1 MGDQVLLLVIG
12 FALTSVLGGALGWFF
27 QNRSWSHQ
35 HRVQQRDQERVQAMK
50 VFEEVSSLLDQRLY
64 RMRLVF
70 WAAKRGSTEALDEA
84 RARYRDVVTTWND
97 NLNRNL
103 ALVETYF
110 GGATRH
116 RLEDD
121 IYEEFSAIGRALE
134 QYVRDGGTPEDSSI
148 GRRLSWLGRQVY
160 DFNVSALDL
169 LQTDRVGRDAPA
181 AAPRADN
188 PTPLLQFGHQGSAVS
203 DLQDA
208 LAAAGH
214 FDARVDGSFGRDTET
229 AVRQLQES
237 AGPGRRRRRRPR
249 DLGGDPEA
257 MKVLA
262 LYDIHGNLD
271 ALEAVLADPR
281 AQGADAVVVGG
292 DVVPGPFARAT
303 LDRLEALESPV
314 RWLCGNGEREVAEAV
329 GAPAPAED
337 DVVAQFASITAAE
350 LGDERALALG
360 ELPLTLELDGVL
372 YCHASPRR
380 DDEILTRLSSETRW
394 ADAFAGV
401 DAPLVVGGH
410 THQQDDR
417 VVGSRRF
424 VNAGSVGL
432 PYEGDGAARWLWVVD
447 GAPELRATT
456 YDAAAAGERMLAA
469 GWPDEQSIGA
479 ALLDP
484 VEPIVVTR
492 IFEDRA

>member
-1 MGDQVLLLVIG
+1 M
-12 FALTSVLGGALGWFF
+12 
-27 QNRSWSHQ
+27 
-35 HRVQQRDQERVQAMK
+35 
-50 VFEEVSSLLDQRLY
+50 
-64 RMRLVF
+64 
-70 WAAKRGSTEALDEA
+70 
-84 RARYRDVVTTWND
+84 
-97 NLNRNL
+97 
-103 ALVETYF
+103 
-110 GGATRH
+110 
-116 RLEDD
+116 
-121 IYEEFSAIGRALE
+121 
-134 QYVRDGGTPEDSSI
+134 
-148 GRRLSWLGRQVY
+148 
-160 DFNVSALDL
+160 
-169 LQTDRVGRDAPA
+169 
-181 AAPRADN
+181 
-188 PTPLLQFGHQGSAVS
+188 
-203 DLQDA
+203 
-208 LAAAGH
+208 
-214 FDARVDGSFGRDTET
+214 
-229 AVRQLQES
+229 
-237 AGPGRRRRRRPR
+237 
-249 DLGGDPEA
+249 
-257 MKVLA
+257 
-262 LYDIHGNLD
+262 
-271 ALEAVLADPR
+271 
-281 AQGADAVVVGG
+281 
-292 DVVPGPFARAT
+292 
-303 LDRLEALESPV
+303 
-314 RWLCGNGEREVAEAV
+314 V

-337 DVVAQFASITAAE
+337 DLVARFAAITAAE

-410 THQQDDR
+410 THQQDER
-417 VVGSRRF
+417 VVVGSRRF